1 MTFAPE
7 LAHLL
12 VFDPPPERLF
22 TAADL
27 ARFPTELPSGIIDYE
42 LWEGVLIFSA
52 DSLDPLT
59 GQRHQFRIED
69 LPYFPN
75 DLPSGPIDYELDHGR
90 LVYMAPPGGT
100 HGNTQGRVFARL
112 FMQSE
117 LIGHGKAFTEVSV
130 VVSRNPDTVLV
141 PDVAFIAAKSL
152 PERKTKEDYLLTI
165 PELAVEVRSKNN
177 SRREIQEKVTQ
188 YLAIGVEVVW
198 VVDPKAKTVTIHT
211 PGAQPVQMGSNDTLT
226 LPSLIPN
233 LSISIADLFY
243 P

>member
-1 MTFAPE
+1 MVVAPE
-7 LAHLL
+7 VLPYS
-12 VFDPPPERLF
+12 VFSPPPDRFF
-22 TAADL
+22 TPADL
-27 ARFPTELPSGIIDYE
+27 AEFPRDLPSGE
-42 LWEGVLIFSA
+42 VAFALNHGVLVFAAQSM
-52 DSLDPLT
+52 DSGT
-59 GQRHQFRIED
+59 GRPHLFTVED
-69 LPYFPN
+69 LDHLPN

-117 LIGHGKAFTEVSV
+117 LLGHGKAFTEVSV

-152 PERKTKEDYLLTI
+152 PERKTKEDYLLTV

-177 SRREIQEKVTQ
+177 SRREIQSKVIQ

-211 PGAQPVQMGSNDTLT
+211 PGAQPVQMGNNDTLT

-243 P
+243 S